1 MTEDST
7 VNSIRRVLSLPFR
20 RPSRTRKASDGDSW
34 LKRASSSVHT
44 STVSSM
50 KSGTKL
56 NTATG
61 TFGALDQTWHDWIE
75 MYQKG
80 TQNLSNI
87 ARPVCFNGYGHMSP
101 PESANEAERLQA
113 VARLIDRRE
122 IVKQKEWFD
131 SMLRPIMAQHRLS
144 CACISIVDANC
155 QYVCFQIGLGS
166 EIRIISRKLSIDG
179 HALLSKDHFAL
190 LDASSDWRT
199 QFNPLVHG
207 PPFLKF
213 YAGVPL
219 ISNSNGTA
227 VGVLSMFDPYL
238 RTQVPR
244 GLIQAL
250 QFAAEKVMEH
260 IEVNAELPRPRIDWP
275 ATSDPRESTTDLE
288 SQTDTPLTVDG
299 DSGVPDFCL
308 THTKPGMA
316 SCFQPLGGQV
326 VLQPY
331 QVFES
336 LLKCRSF
343 RQAFVKACHI
353 TARTLGLDVV
363 YVVEI
368 RARSRYLVDEQV
380 FTAFKNAHHE
390 DESAAFERL
399 PKRLVKKQI
408 QIRKVGSNS
417 GVYEPELDKK
427 VLLSALSSK
436 FGLKYTA
443 NCFQDSEG
451 SAEYPSV
458 LLIPFRR
465 TPATVV
471 NKSNAVNSPSSC
483 TSMTDDEFT
492 FEETKPQPE
501 TNVTDNVVYV
511 RWGGFIMCS
520 FSSAS
525 CTFSPGDV
533 AFMKKVVKALE
544 NILLCQQEKGLADSP
559 ALSK

>member
-1 MTEDST
+1 M
-7 VNSIRRVLSLPFR
+7 
-20 RPSRTRKASDGDSW
+20 
-34 LKRASSSVHT
+34 HT
-44 STVSSM
+44 STVSST
-50 KSGTKL
+50 KSGWKL

-101 PESANEAERLQA
+101 PESINEKERLKA
-113 VARLIDRRE
+113 VSSLIDRRE
-122 IVKQKEWFD
+122 IVKQRDWFD

-144 CACISIVDANC
+144 CACISIIDANC
-155 QYVCFQIGLGS
+155 QYVCFQTGLGS
-166 EIRIISRKLSIDG
+166 EIKIISRKLSIDG
-179 HALLSKDHFAL
+179 HTLLSKDYFAL

-219 ISNSNGTA
+219 LSRSNGRA

-250 QFAAEKVMEH
+250 QFAAEKIMEH
-260 IEVNAELPRPRIDWP
+260 IEVIADLPRPRVDWP
-275 ATSDPRESTTDLE
+275 ATCDTKDSPADLE

-308 THTKPGMA
+308 THTKPGLA

-353 TARTLGLDVV
+353 TAKTLGLDVV

-368 RARSRYLVDEQV
+368 RARSRYLVDEQA
-380 FTAFKNAHHE
+380 FAEFKNAHHE
-390 DESAAFERL
+390 DEGAAFERL
-399 PKRLVKKQI
+399 PKRLVKKQV

-417 GVYEPELDKK
+417 GVYEPALEKK

-443 NCFQDSEG
+443 NSFPGQEESVD
-451 SAEYPSV
+451 YPSV

-471 NKSNAVNSPSSC
+471 TKLTSVNSPSSC
-483 TSMTDDEFT
+483 TSSTDDDFT
-492 FEETKPQPE
+492 FEEAKPEPE
-501 TNVTDNVVYV
+501 TGATDNTVYV

-544 NILLCQQEKGLADSP
+544 NILLCQQEKGLEDSP
-559 ALSK
+559 VSK